1 MAKSWELFYN
11 SFSINY
17 RYRIVWKIL
26 EIFISNV
33 FVSSQSE
40 FEIEIVTF
48 KVSND
53 FIFNVLKLLII
64 IFYFNLKII
73 EFIACDYH
81 YDMQWNTVST
91 VVYILARMHQDIGD
105 SPIRGSIRFLHPSEW
120 RCTHGS
126 ILYLY
131 DIFSS
136 RERFEKWKQMYLPKF
151 FFFFF
156 FTIIA
161 WKLSYFAYN
170 R

>member
-1 MAKSWELFYN
+1 M
-11 SFSINY
+11 
-17 RYRIVWKIL
+17 WKIL

-81 YDMQWNTVST
+81 YDMQ
-91 VVYILARMHQDIGD
+91 
-105 SPIRGSIRFLHPSEW
+105 
-120 RCTHGS
+120 
-126 ILYLY
+126 
-131 DIFSS
+131 
-136 RERFEKWKQMYLPKF
+136 
-151 FFFFF
+151 
-156 FTIIA
+156 
-161 WKLSYFAYN
+161 
-170 R
+170 